1 MPENSYGRVEKVSSP
16 DYTFFLGKLAK
27 VVNQYFVHILLHVT
41 DNNHSWICRRRRM
54 TEEIIIWSIAMK
66 VWEQAEIK
74 LVIPGSAVRLAADC
88 ASGVR

>member
-41 DNNHSWICRRRRM
+41 DNNHS
-54 TEEIIIWSIAMK
+54 
-66 VWEQAEIK
+66 
-74 LVIPGSAVRLAADC
+74 
-88 ASGVR
+88 